1 MLMKFLK
8 IIISIIVQRQVFF
21 LWLKVKD
28 GENFTKQLYSK
39 YAIKVMPGEY
49 LAYGKNNNPGK
60 EYVRIA
66 LVHTQIKNNKGL
78 NKIAKLLL

>member
-1 MLMKFLK
+1 MLIKFLK
-8 IIISIIVQRQVFF
+8 IIIFIIAQKQAFF

-39 YAIKVMPGEY
+39 HAIKVMPGEY
-49 LAYGKNNNPGK
+49 LSYGKNNNPGK

>member
-1 MLMKFLK
+1 MLIKFLK
-8 IIISIIVQRQVFF
+8 IMIFIIAQKQGF

-60 EYVRIA
+60 SM
-66 LVHTQIKNNKGL
+66 
-78 NKIAKLLL
+78 